1 MVSNPQ
7 DRVGVALTDR
17 TAWWR
22 QQISGHA
29 AQRTDLVLGQRLEI
43 RQGQGLV
50 ITPQLQQAIK
60 LLQLTNLELE
70 AFVEAELERNPL
82 LQRDDADAPGDS
94 GEEPLATA
102 AADRA
107 EMSFEDG
114 RAPDAADAVD
124 ARADDV
130 YGEAAPGER
139 TSDRI
144 AEDSQPGLS
153 DWSRSG
159 SGGAVTDGEGRERPD
174 TREITLWEHL
184 QAQAAQ
190 AGLSG
195 VDHGIA
201 LTLIDMVDE
210 GGYLRGEL
218 AEIADRLGCGL
229 ERIESVLSV
238 CHGFEPTGVM
248 ARSVPECLKL
258 QLIERNRFDPA
269 MEALLDNLDLLA
281 KRDLGS
287 LRRVCG
293 VDAEDLTDMIAELRA
308 LTPRPG
314 AGFGG
319 GPAQTVIPD
328 VIVRPDP
335 AGGWKVEL
343 NAETLPRLLVDKRYH
358 GVVSAG
364 ARSDEDKTFVAECAA
379 QANWLVKSLDQR
391 ARTILKVTSEIVRQQ
406 DAFLAFGVEF
416 LRPLNLKTVADAI
429 EMHESTVSR
438 VTSNKYV
445 STPRGVFELKFFFT
459 AAIQSVDGAATHSA
473 EAVRHRIKTMIDGEG
488 ADGDVLSDDRI
499 VEILK
504 EAGID
509 IARRTVAKYR
519 EALRI
524 PSSVERRRMLKVG

>member
-1 MVSNPQ
+1 M
-7 DRVGVALTDR
+7 G
-17 TAWWR
+17 TA
-22 QQISGHA
+22 
-29 AQRTDLVLGQRLEI
+29 VLGQRLEI

-60 LLQLTNLELE
+60 LLQLSNLELE

-82 LQRDDADAPGDS
+82 LQREDVEPGEGGDAQA
-94 GEEPLATA
+94 EA
-102 AADRA
+102 AAEVSDRA

-114 RAPDAADAVD
+114 RATDANDAVD
-124 ARADDV
+124 ARSDDV
-130 YGEAAPGER
+130 YGDAAPGER
-139 TSDRI
+139 TSDRM
-144 AEDSQPGLS
+144 EDGQPGLT
-153 DWSRSG
+153 DWSRAG
-159 SGGAVTDGEGRERPD
+159 SGGGLPDGEGREQPD
-174 TREITLWEHL
+174 TRDATLWEHL
-184 QAQAAQ
+184 QAQASQ
-190 AGLSG
+190 AGLSPS
-195 VDHGIA
+195 DHGIA

-218 AEIADRLGCGL
+218 DEVAERLGVPV
-229 ERIESVLSV
+229 ERIEAVLAT
-238 CHGFEPTGVM
+238 CHGFEPTGIM

-269 MEALLDNLDLLA
+269 MDALLDNLDLLA
-281 KRDLGS
+281 KRDMAG
-287 LRRVCG
+287 LRKVCG
-293 VDAEDLTDMIAELRA
+293 VDGEDLVEMIAELKA

-314 AGFGG
+314 AGFGAE
-319 GPAQTVIPD
+319 PAQTVIPD
-328 VIVRPDP
+328 VHVRADP

-343 NAETLPRLLVDKRYH
+343 NSDTLPRLIMDKRYH

-364 ARSDEDKTFVAECAA
+364 ARSDTEKTFVADCAA
-379 QANWLVKSLDQR
+379 QASWLVKSLDQR
-391 ARTILKVTSEIVRQQ
+391 AKTILKVASEIVRQQ

-429 EMHESTVSR
+429 GMHESTVSR

-459 AAIQSVDGAATHSA
+459 AAIQSSDGGALHSA
-473 EAVRHRIKTMIDGEG
+473 EAVRHRIKSMIDGEG
-488 ADGDVLSDDRI
+488 RDGDVLSDDRI
-499 VEILK
+499 VELLK

-524 PSSVERRRMLKVG
+524 PSSVDRKRMLKAG